1 LKTKKKTYLLLV
13 VVISVWGAIGYK
25 IWIGLNPSLPEV
37 IQQDVTIAFNPKTNS
52 VIDTFSVQSF
62 ARDPFLGVLS
72 QKNKTKGKKTIK
84 KEMVWIPIQY
94 HGMIAKQNKRNKV
107 FIVTIEGQQYVM
119 KVGQLINGVKL
130 LNGNNTTIY
139 VSYKDVKKKIIKI

>member
-13 VVISVWGAIGYK
+13 VVIGVWGTIGYR
-25 IWIGLNPSLPEV
+25 IWTGLNPDLPEV
-37 IQQDVTIAFNPKTNS
+37 IQHDVNIAFNPKTNT
-52 VIDTFSVQSF
+52 VIDTFSVQAF
-62 ARDPFLGVLS
+62 PRDPFLGVLS
-72 QKNKTKGKKTIK
+72 KKKKTKGKKTIK
-84 KEMVWIPIQY
+84 KEIVWIPIQY
-94 HGMIAKQNKRNKV
+94 HGMITKQNKKDRV

-130 LNGNNTTIY
+130 LNGNNTSIY